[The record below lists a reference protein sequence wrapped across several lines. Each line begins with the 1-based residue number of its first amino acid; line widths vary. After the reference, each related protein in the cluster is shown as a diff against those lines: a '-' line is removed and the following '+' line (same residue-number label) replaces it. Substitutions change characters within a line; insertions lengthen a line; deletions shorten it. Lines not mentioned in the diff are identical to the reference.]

1 MACAMITGLIA
12 SGVPAS
18 QIRVVA
24 PSSPTR
30 QRLRETFTVSAQRV
44 PCTDF
49 GRSDVLVLAVKP
61 QQLQAAVRDLLPH
74 MQGGLIV
81 SLIAGVRMDTLQ
93 RLFQSSR
100 LVRAMP
106 NTPALIGQGMTG
118 LVAPIQL
125 DAADRAIASA
135 LALAVG
141 QCLWVENDEQLNAV
155 TALSGSGPA
164 YGFYLIEAMEQA
176 ALTLGLSA
184 AQGRQLAVSTLHG
197 AALLASESAEA
208 TVLLRER
215 VTSTGGTTQ
224 AAIQVLEARCVQQAF
239 VQAIQAAASRSR
251 EISAEQGI
259 C

>member
-1 MACAMITGLIA
+1 M
-12 SGVPAS
+12 
-18 QIRVVA
+18 
-24 PSSPTR
+24 
-30 QRLRETFTVSAQRV
+30 

-239 VQAIQAAASRSR
+239 VQAIQAAASLSR

>member
-1 MACAMITGLIA
+1 
-12 SGVPAS
+12 
-18 QIRVVA
+18 VA
-24 PSSPTR
+24 
-30 QRLRETFTVSAQRV
+30 AY
-44 PCTDF
+44 
-49 GRSDVLVLAVKP
+49 A
-61 QQLQAAVRDLLPH
+61 
-74 MQGGLIV
+74 GGLIV

>member
-1 MACAMITGLIA
+1 
-12 SGVPAS
+12 
-18 QIRVVA
+18 
-24 PSSPTR
+24 
-30 QRLRETFTVSAQRV
+30 
-44 PCTDF
+44 
-49 GRSDVLVLAVKP
+49 
-61 QQLQAAVRDLLPH
+61 
-74 MQGGLIV
+74 
-81 SLIAGVRMDTLQ
+81 MDTLQ

-184 AQGRQLAVSTLHG
+184 AQGRQLAVSTVPRCWQVNRRRPPSCCVNG
-197 AALLASESAEA
+197 SPPRAAPPRPPSRYWRLAACSRLLCRRSRQRQVGVGKS
-208 TVLLRER
+208 VLNR
-215 VTSTGGTTQ
+215 
-224 AAIQVLEARCVQQAF
+224 AF
-239 VQAIQAAASRSR
+239 VRYHFWIPHQLIF
-251 EISAEQGI
+251 
-259 C
+259 